1 MGPSEETSFRE
12 EPMIEAAM
20 VECKA
25 AAVVV
30 EGPGLDAKFLSK
42 WLAAAVKVQAAW
54 DAAGKGPDG
63 KLYKDVLYG
72 ELIQFG
78 LWAIDFISRLRRSR
92 RAVAA
97 VLPFAEYEESH
108 YFALMAGL
116 RFFEAAADHYRMA
129 VPNDFPPTTI
139 KDAAMAY
146 LSTSL
151 TDSEGTEFLFPHR
164 SITTMS
170 IADAEALQKRLI
182 AIDKFNEDNRC
193 AFWGTAGSG
202 IGRGN

>member
-1 MGPSEETSFRE
+1 
-12 EPMIEAAM
+12 MIEAAM
-20 VECKA
+20 AECKA

-30 EGPGLDAKFLSK
+30 EGPGYDARFLSE

-54 DAAGKGPDG
+54 DVAGKGPDG

-108 YFALMAGL
+108 YFTLMVGL
-116 RFFEAAADHYRMA
+116 GFFEATADHYRMA
-129 VPNDFPPTTI
+129 VPNDFSPTTI
-139 KDAAMAY
+139 KYAAMAY
-146 LSTSL
+146 LNASL
-151 TDSEGTEFLFPHR
+151 TDSEGTKFLFPHR

-170 IADAEALQKRLI
+170 ITEAEALQERLI
-182 AIDKFNEDNRC
+182 AIDKFDEDNRC
-193 AFWGTAGSG
+193 GICGTAGSG

>member
-1 MGPSEETSFRE
+1 MGPGEETFYEEAFRE

-20 VECKA
+20 VECNA

-30 EGPGLDAKFLSK
+30 EGPGRDARFLSE

-54 DAAGKGPDG
+54 DVASKGPDG
-63 KLYKDVLYG
+63 ELYKAVLYG
-72 ELIQFG
+72 ELIHFG
-78 LWAIDFISRLRRSR
+78 LWAIDFISRLRRSN
-92 RAVAA
+92 RALAA
-97 VLPFAEYEESH
+97 VLRFAEYEEPD
-108 YFALMAGL
+108 YFALMVGL
-116 RFFEAAADHYRMA
+116 GFFEAAADHYRMA

-146 LSTSL
+146 LSASL
-151 TDSEGTEFLFPHR
+151 TDSEGTKFLFPHR

-193 AFWGTAGSG
+193 G
-202 IGRGN
+202 

>member
-1 MGPSEETSFRE
+1 MH
-12 EPMIEAAM
+12 
-20 VECKA
+20 
-25 AAVVV
+25 
-30 EGPGLDAKFLSK
+30 
-42 WLAAAVKVQAAW
+42 
-54 DAAGKGPDG
+54 
-63 KLYKDVLYG
+63 G

-78 LWAIDFISRLRRSR
+78 LWAIDFISRLRRSS
-92 RAVAA
+92 AVAA

-146 LSTSL
+146 LSASL
-151 TDSEGTEFLFPHR
+151 TDSEGTKFLFPHR

-170 IADAEALQKRLI
+170 IAEAEALQKRLI

-193 AFWGTAGSG
+193 GICGTAGSG

>member
-1 MGPSEETSFRE
+1 MTE
-12 EPMIEAAM
+12 EPMIEAAR

-30 EGPGLDAKFLSK
+30 EGPGYDAKFLSE
-42 WLAAAVKVQAAW
+42 WLAAAVKAQAAW
-54 DAAGKGPDG
+54 DVAGKGPDG
-63 KLYKDVLYG
+63 ELYEDVLYG
-72 ELIQFG
+72 EPIQFG
-78 LWAIDFISRLRRSR
+78 LWAIDFISRLRRSN

-97 VLPFAEYEESH
+97 VLPFAEYEDPH

-129 VPNDFPPTTI
+129 VPNNFPPTTI

-146 LSTSL
+146 LSGSL
-151 TDSEGTEFLFPHR
+151 TDSEGTKFLFPHR

-182 AIDKFNEDNRC
+182 AIDEFNEDNRC
-193 AFWGTAGSG
+193 GIYGTAGSG